1 MGIGFGAVLLMM
13 LAIVL
18 ITFVALR
25 TVDRNIL
32 QVKDRDLP
40 STLLADRMEL
50 NVSKVLET
58 LNNAA
63 LTNDLIGKAMEGRN
77 HHDEFLQSIEKFKAI
92 YQEQND
98 TAKVQHLENM
108 AGAMTELYETGQRM
122 MFAYANEGKE
132 AGDTVIAEFDQD
144 AVILTELVKTFREAQ
159 VEQIN
164 QATATIQQAS
174 TQVKVMQI
182 VLGLIAIIV
191 GVAISLMITR
201 SIVYPLNLGVTLAR
215 RMAVGDTTMEMESVS
230 ADETGQLLTAMQE
243 MVEANREVAR
253 MAALVAQGDLL
264 VELKVRSDE
273 DELSK
278 ALVDMVIKL
287 RQVINQVR
295 DAVENVSSG
304 AQSMSISSEQ
314 MSQGAAEQAA
324 SAEEASA
331 SIEEMAANI
340 RQNVDNALQTEKIA
354 MHAAKN
360 AEDGGVAVNATLAAM
375 KEIATKI
382 NIIEEISRQT
392 NLLALNAA
400 IVAARAGEHGR
411 GFAVV
416 AAEVRKLA
424 ERSQVAAAE
433 INKLSVNS
441 VNVAEK
447 AGQMLGNLVPSIQRT
462 AELVQEIAAASKE
475 QDAGAE
481 QISAAIMQL
490 DKVIQQN
497 AAATEEMAS
506 TAEELSSQSQQL
518 EEMVSFF
525 KLADDEQ
532 GGSSLHA
539 SSDDLSS

>member
-1 MGIGFGAVLLMM
+1 MMFSNLKVGTRMGIGFGAVLLMM

-18 ITFVALR
+18 ITFVALQ
-25 TVDRNIL
+25 TVDHNIL

-77 HHDEFLQSIEKFKAI
+77 QHDEFLQAIEKFTAM
-92 YQEQND
+92 YQQQND
-98 TAKVQHLENM
+98 TAKVQQLEQM
-108 AGAMTELYETGQRM
+108 AAAMTELYETGQRM
-122 MFAYANEGKE
+122 MYAYANDGKE

-144 AVILTELVKTFREAQ
+144 ALNLTQMVKAFREAQ

-164 QATATIQQAS
+164 LATATIQQAS

-191 GVAISLMITR
+191 GVAISIIITR
-201 SIVYPLNLGVTLAR
+201 SIVQPLNLGVAMAR
-215 RMAVGDTTMEMESVS
+215 RLAVGDTTMEIPRVS
-230 ADETGQLLTAMQE
+230 ADETGQLLLAMQE

-253 MAALVAQGDLL
+253 MAGLVAQGDLL
-264 VELKVRSDE
+264 VELKERSDE
-273 DELSK
+273 DELIK
-278 ALVDMVIKL
+278 ALSNMVIKL

-304 AQSMSISSEQ
+304 AQAMSISSEQ
-314 MSQGAAEQAA
+314 MSQGATEQAA
-324 SAEEASA
+324 SAEEASS

-354 MHAAKN
+354 MQAAKN
-360 AEDGGVAVNATLAAM
+360 AEDGGEAVKATLTSM

-400 IVAARAGEHGR
+400 IEAARAGEHGR

-433 INKLSVNS
+433 INKLSVSS

-447 AGQMLGNLVPSIQRT
+447 AGQMLASLVPSIQRT
-462 AELVQEIAAASKE
+462 AELVQEITAASKE
-475 QDAGAE
+475 QDAGVE

-497 AAATEEMAS
+497 AAATEEMAG
-506 TAEELSSQSQQL
+506 TAEELASQSEQL
-518 EEMVSFF
+518 QAQIAFF
-525 KLADDEQ
+525 KV
-532 GGSSLHA
+532 
-539 SSDDLSS
+539 